1 MVLYCGE
8 SICVR
13 EKPFPG
19 TFNQLAP
26 SSLIHNCLL
35 RDSLPRRPCIHN
47 HYLLMFRFMAFI
59 NHNDVHNWRFNLE
72 LATRFQAI
80 DSRIIFTFTSF
91 LCMFIKFV
99 MLPSFS
105 PKSSFRSLRC
115 VSFPCEISKPHRM
128 GHEPNVVV
136 VCIQSANSKWEFSV
150 FWFDV
155 HNHNIRLAS
164 HPVRLGN

>member
-35 RDSLPRRPCIHN
+35 RDSLPRRSCIHN

-115 VSFPCEISKPHRM
+115 VSFPCEITSPTGWDTSRM
-128 GHEPNVVV
+128 LWLCAYNQQTVSE
-136 VCIQSANSKWEFSV
+136 SFLFSDLTYTTTTFV
-150 FWFDV
+150 SRP
-155 HNHNIRLAS
+155 IL
-164 HPVRLGN
+164 